1 MLTAQPTCAEQD
13 FFPFLRQDFLAF
25 IEFPSIASEAER
37 VTGAD
42 VQRFFPNFR
51 VLSNI
56 LGGINADLF
65 VFTALLSGCF
75 PDQPATARKPQV

>member
-1 MLTAQPTCAEQD
+1 MPANQSPRAEQD

-25 IEFPSIASEAER
+25 IEFPGIASEAEC

-51 VLSNI
+51 VLSDI
-56 LGGINADLF
+56 FSGINADLF
-65 VFTALLSGCF
+65 IFIALLSGCF
-75 PDQPATARKPQV
+75 PDQLT